1 MVKVEITKAAEK
13 NFLKLP
19 QNIKKLLSKKISV
32 LKIDQYQG
40 KPLSG
45 KLKGSFSLRIWPY
58 RAIYLF
64 DSKKQTI
71 FIYKV
76 QHRKEVYKN

>member
-13 NFLKLP
+13 DLDKLP
-19 QNIKKLLSKKISV
+19 QNIKKLLSKKILI
-32 LKIDQYQG
+32 LKIDPRLG

-58 RAIYLF
+58 RMVYLF
-64 DSKKQTI
+64 DPKKQTV

-76 QHRKEVYKN
+76 QHRKEVYKD